1 MTIMKK
7 RILLLA
13 ALFIFNSNILYAE
26 ELATILRGKII
37 ATNLSDIQ
45 VFLKESD
52 GIILDMTDVSAT
64 GIFNLDLTIMDTPS
78 LSEVK
83 KLIVEVKNKSGA
95 KKNFLVKQY
104 MKDFN
109 DTVILKPIILE

>member
-13 ALFIFNSNILYAE
+13 ALFIFNTNILYAE
-26 ELATILRGKII
+26 ELATILKGKII

-45 VFLKESD
+45 VLLKESD

-95 KKNFLVKQY
+95 KKNFSVNQY
-104 MKDFN
+104 MKNFD

>member
-13 ALFIFNSNILYAE
+13 ALFIFNTNILYAE
-26 ELATILRGKII
+26 ELATVLSGKII
-37 ATNLSDIQ
+37 ATNLADIQ
-45 VFLKESD
+45 VLLKESD
-52 GIILDMTDVSAT
+52 GIILDMTDVSAA

-95 KKNFLVKQY
+95 KKNFSVNQY
-104 MKDFN
+104 MKDFD